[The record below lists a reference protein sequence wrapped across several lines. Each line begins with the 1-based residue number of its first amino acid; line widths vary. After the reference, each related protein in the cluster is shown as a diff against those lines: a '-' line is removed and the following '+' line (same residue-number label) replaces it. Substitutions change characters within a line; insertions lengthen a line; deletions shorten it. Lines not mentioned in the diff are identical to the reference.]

1 MKFEVTPSFVF
12 EVHDAIKHKR
22 HDDVVKML
30 EPLHPADIAELIKE
44 SWTHDAQYVYNLLDE
59 EKAGDVLVEMDD
71 DVRDGFLA
79 SLSSE
84 QIAKHIDNLDS
95 DDAADLIA
103 DLPDEKIKEVLEQ
116 MDDAEQASDIV
127 DLLRYDEDTAGG
139 LMATEL
145 VTANLKWTVQ
155 QSIVEMKR
163 QAEEVGSIYTV
174 YVIDDDEKLHGIL
187 SLKRLLISPP
197 EEKIEKI
204 YFKDVISINAAAK
217 SEDVATLFEKYDL
230 VVIPVVDITGKLL
243 GRITVD
249 DVMDVV
255 REEASEDYQLM
266 SGISENI
273 EADDNLWVS
282 TRARLPWLMVAL
294 AGGVVGSRVLTSYE
308 PQIQIHPEM
317 AFFMP
322 LIAAMGGNVGVQSS
336 ALVVQGLAN
345 NTIGKGDIIPKL
357 FRELM
362 VGLFNGLICAVLLLA
377 YNLIFNDYM
386 ALSVTVSVALLSVI
400 VFAAIFGAFVPLV
413 LNKFKID
420 PALATGPF
428 ITTSNDIIGLFIY
441 FMIGRLMYG
450 LF

>member
-1 MKFEVTPSFVF
+1 MKFEVTPTFVF
-12 EVHDAIKHKR
+12 EVHDAIKHGR
-22 HDDVVKML
+22 HSAVEKML
-30 EPLHPADIAELIKE
+30 EPLHPADVAELIKE
-44 SWTHDAQYVYNLLDE
+44 SWTRDAQYVYNLLDG
-59 EKAGDVLVEMDD
+59 EKAAQVLIEMDEE
-71 DVRDGFLA
+71 VREKFLEA
-79 SLSSE
+79 LSSE
-84 QIAKHIDNLDS
+84 QLAKSVDTLAS

-103 DLPDEKIKEVLEQ
+103 ELPDEKKKEVLEQ

-145 VTANLKWTVQ
+145 VKANLNWTVQ
-155 QSIVEMKR
+155 QCIVEMKR
-163 QAEEVGSIYTV
+163 QAEEVGNIYTV
-174 YVIDDDEKLHGIL
+174 YVVDDDEKLHGIL

-197 EEKIEKI
+197 EEKISNI
-204 YFKDVISINAAAK
+204 YFKDVISVTANTK
-217 SEDVATLFEKYDL
+217 SEDIATLFEKYDL
-230 VVIPVVDITGKLL
+230 VVIPVIDLTGKLL
-243 GRITVD
+243 GRITFD
-249 DVMDVV
+249 DVIDVV
-255 REEASEDYQLM
+255 REEATEDYQLM

-273 EADDNLWVS
+273 EANDSFWVS
-282 TRARLPWLMVAL
+282 SRARLPWLMVAMV
-294 AGGVVGSRVLTSYE
+294 GGVVGSRVLTSYE

-345 NTIGKGDIIPKL
+345 QTIGRGDIISKL
-357 FRELM
+357 LRELG
-362 VGLFNGLICAVLLLA
+362 VGLFNGLICALLLLA
-377 YNLIFNDYM
+377 YNLVFNDYI

-400 VFAAIFGAFVPLV
+400 MFAASFGAFVPLV